1 MAFFVKMKRNH
12 SKVKAVNTSEHTYS
26 ERQLS
31 NILPKLNELEE
42 EQTIITSLAELAK
55 TAHQKKYLMQQLKQ
69 NQRQISI
76 KSKEVAEFKIEAVW
90 ERQIFLP
97 LKETIE
103 VFHQDMVDNPLDKSR
118 VKNLEKLLG
127 LCQQIYKLQ
136 NNPGPPPAEAVKTI
150 IKVQKLKNSM
160 GEPHQQSP
168 TSFEYPFGIDRENVA
183 IEQWA
188 AGAEVLRGCLVEVDE
203 IQNSEFWT
211 WVSVLEDT
219 VDHARASFQLL
230 KGDPSSLQKAFEAI
244 HTHSSRGL
252 EKEIVRCMEEHQ
264 YKKDPTWKTRQQLQ
278 KETLIVQSNRK
289 THRL

>member
-1 MAFFVKMKRNH
+1 MKDH
-12 SKVKAVNTSEHTYS
+12 YSKVKAVKTSELTYS

-31 NILPKLNELEE
+31 NTLPKLNELEE

-103 VFHQDMVDNPLDKSR
+103 VFHQDMVSNPLDKSR
-118 VKNLEKLLG
+118 VKNLEKLLD
-127 LCQQIYKLQ
+127 LCQQIYTLQ
-136 NNPGPPPAEAVKTI
+136 NKPGLPTSEAFKTLV
-150 IKVQKLKNSM
+150 KVQKLKSRVS
-160 GEPHQQSP
+160 EPHQQSP

-188 AGAEVLRGCLVEVDE
+188 AGAGVLQGCLVEVDE

-211 WVSVLEDT
+211 WVNILEDT
-219 VDHARASFQLL
+219 VEHAQASFQLL
-230 KGDPSSLQKAFEAI
+230 RGDPSSLQKAFENI

-252 EKEIVRCMEEHQ
+252 EKQIATCMQENK
-264 YKKDPTWKTRQQLQ
+264 YKKDPTWKARQQLQ
-278 KETLIVQSNRK
+278 KATVTVQSSRK